1 MRFRPALGGIA
12 LAFTPGFNVANVG
25 AIAPHAAR
33 AYDVHLWVIGLFT
46 TALFVTH
53 AALQVP
59 AGRLSDR
66 FGPRV
71 VGGLGLVL
79 VAAMSACALSWR
91 VAWFAIA
98 LRLIAGVGTAC
109 AFVAGSE
116 YMRATSGTAVAQG
129 VFGASSMVGG
139 GLALALV
146 PLWGTW
152 QAPWVT
158 ASAVAAVGA
167 LLVFLAPST
176 HVRPAGPR
184 VLPSV
189 RDRRLL
195 PLGAIHAA
203 SFGLSV
209 VAGNWVVTLLERAG
223 SESSHLAGVVGALI
237 LFLGVVTRP
246 LGGRFYGHVLALRV
260 SLVLGGAGVGLLCAA
275 KPVALAVLAAALVGL
290 AAGIPFAT
298 AFSGAAR
305 MRPDAPGAAVG
316 LVNMVAA
323 VTILVGTPLLGLS
336 FSLPGN
342 GRIGFAVVAALWA
355 AAALAVR
362 APGARQGSRRCQSR
376 VWQRTE
382 V

>member
-1 MRFRPALGGIA
+1 MRLRPALGGIA
-12 LAFTPGFNVANVG
+12 LAFTPGFNVSNVG
-25 AIAPHAAR
+25 AVAGNAAH
-33 AYDVHLWVIGLFT
+33 AYDVRLWVIGLFT

-53 AALQVP
+53 AAMQVP

-66 FGPRV
+66 FGPRL
-71 VGGLGLVL
+71 VGGAGLVL
-79 VAAMSACALSWR
+79 VALMSACALSWR
-91 VAWFAIA
+91 VAWFAIG
-98 LRLIAGVGTAC
+98 LRLLAGIGTAC

-129 VFGASSMVGG
+129 VFGAASMVGG

-158 ASAVAAVGA
+158 AAIVAAGGA
-167 LLVFLAPST
+167 VLVFLAPST
-176 HVRPAGPR
+176 EARPAGPR

-189 RDRRLL
+189 RDKRLL
-195 PLGAIHAA
+195 PLGAMHAA

-223 SESSHLAGVVGALI
+223 NDSSHVAGIVGGLI

-246 LGGRFYGHVLALRV
+246 LGGRLYGHVTALRL
-260 SLVLGGAGVGLLCAA
+260 SLVLGGAGVALLCVA
-275 KPVALAVLAAALVGL
+275 KPLPVAVLACAVAGL
-290 AAGIPFAT
+290 AAGIPFAS
-298 AFSGAAR
+298 AFAGAAR

-323 VTILVGTPLLGLS
+323 VTILVGTPLLGLT
-336 FSLPGN
+336 FSLPGD
-342 GRIGFAVVAALWA
+342 GRIGFAVVAAMWA
-355 AAALAVR
+355 ATALAVR
-362 APGARQGSRRCQSR
+362 RG
-376 VWQRTE
+376 
-382 V
+382 

>member
-1 MRFRPALGGIA
+1 MRARATLGGIA
-12 LAFTPGFNVANVG
+12 LAFTPGFNVSNVG
-25 AIAPHAAR
+25 AVASHASH
-33 AYDVHLWVIGLFT
+33 AYDVRLWVIGLFT

-53 AALQVP
+53 AAMQIP

-66 FGPRV
+66 YGPRL

-79 VAAMSACALSWR
+79 VAATSTLALSWR

-98 LRLIAGVGTAC
+98 LRLVAGIGTAC
-109 AFVAGSE
+109 AFVCGSE

-129 VFGASSMVGG
+129 VFGAASMVGG

-152 QAPWVT
+152 QAPFVL
-158 ASAVAAVGA
+158 AAAVAAAGA
-167 LLVFLAPST
+167 LLVWIAPPTDVPVTS
-176 HVRPAGPR
+176 R

-189 RDRRLL
+189 RDKRLL

-223 SESSHLAGVVGALI
+223 GESSHLAGVVGALI
-237 LFLGVVTRP
+237 LFLGVITRP
-246 LGGRFYGHVLALRV
+246 LGGRFYGHVLALRL
-260 SLVLGGAGVGLLCAA
+260 SLVLGGAGVALLCVAR
-275 KPVALAVLAAALVGL
+275 PVPVAVLAAAVAGL
-290 AAGIPFAT
+290 AAGIPFAS
-298 AFSGAAR
+298 AFAGAAR
-305 MRPDAPGAAVG
+305 LRPDAPGAAVG

-323 VTILVGTPLLGLS
+323 VTILVGTPLLGLT

-342 GRIGFAVVAALWA
+342 GRIGFAIVAALWA
-355 AAALAVR
+355 SAALAVR
-362 APGARQGSRRCQSR
+362 ASNGRVRRQAPAAS
-376 VWQRTE
+376 
-382 V
+382 